1 MRAEVGPPKKYNVNY
16 VYVMNLEKKDLLRF
30 ALAVIVTT
38 TLIVSC
44 FRLFHITSNWAANVL
59 MFVPGL
65 VAALLLLRRREGFRS
80 IGWGVGPWRY
90 WLAAIILPTL
100 VILVAIALSLRFGYI
115 APAPASTPAGSL
127 IVHPAKLLKNM
138 LIYLVISL
146 PLAFG
151 EEFGWRGYAQNRL
164 IRQFGIVGGL
174 LLLGLIW
181 GFWHTPIYYVMHEYP
196 QHPFFGPFVMTPI
209 DNILVVVPMAW
220 LYLRS
225 RSIWVATFTHAFA
238 DILWGFSG
246 LMFPAT
252 HEIQNWVVLQIV
264 QAIVSAV
271 LLIDLLSNRQRS
283 FEPSL
288 RESSASA

>member
-1 MRAEVGPPKKYNVNY
+1 
-16 VYVMNLEKKDLLRF
+16 MNLEKKDLLRF

-44 FRLFHITSNWAANVL
+44 LPLFHITSNWAANVL

-65 VAALLLLRRREGFRS
+65 AAALLLLRRREGFRS

-164 IRQFGIVGGL
+164 IRQFGIVFGL

-209 DNILVVVPMAW
+209 DNIMVVVPMAW
-220 LYLRS
+220 LYLKS

-264 QAIVSAV
+264 QAIVSTV

-283 FEPSL
+283 FEPTL

>member
-1 MRAEVGPPKKYNVNY
+1 MD
-16 VYVMNLEKKDLLRF
+16 LEKKDLLFF
-30 ALAVIVTT
+30 ALVVIVTT
-38 TLIVSC
+38 TLIVAC
-44 FRLFHITSNWAANVL
+44 FPLFHVTSNWAANVL

-65 VAALLLLRRREGFRS
+65 VAALLLLLRRREGFGS
-80 IGWGVGPWRY
+80 IGWGFGPGRY
-90 WLAAIILPTL
+90 WLAAIILPTI
-100 VILVAIALSLRFGYI
+100 VISAAIAVSLRLGYI

-127 IVHPAKLLKNM
+127 IIHPVKLLKNM
-138 LIYLVISL
+138 LIYLAISL

-164 IRQFGIVGGL
+164 IRQFGIICGL
-174 LLLGLIW
+174 LMLGIIW
-181 GFWHTPIYYVMHEYP
+181 GFWHSPIYYVMHEYP
-196 QHPFFGPFVMTPI
+196 QQPFLGPFVMTPI

-220 LYLRS
+220 LYIRS
-225 RSIWVATFTHAFA
+225 RSIWVVTFTHAFA

-252 HEIQNWVVLQIV
+252 HEIQNWAVLQIV
-264 QAIVSAV
+264 QAIISAV

-288 RESSASA
+288 HESSASA

>member
-1 MRAEVGPPKKYNVNY
+1 
-16 VYVMNLEKKDLLRF
+16 MNLEKKDLLRF

-44 FRLFHITSNWAANVL
+44 FPLFHITSNWAANVL

-209 DNILVVVPMAW
+209 DNIMVVVPMAW
-220 LYLRS
+220 LYLKS

-264 QAIVSAV
+264 QAIVSTV

>member
-1 MRAEVGPPKKYNVNY
+1 
-16 VYVMNLEKKDLLRF
+16 MNLEKKDLLRF

-44 FRLFHITSNWAANVL
+44 FPLFHITSNWAANVL

-115 APAPASTPAGSL
+115 APAPASAPAGSL

-164 IRQFGIVGGL
+164 IRQFGIVFGL

-209 DNILVVVPMAW
+209 DNIMVVVPMAW
-220 LYLRS
+220 LYLKS

-264 QAIVSAV
+264 QAIVSTV

-283 FEPSL
+283 FEPTL

>member
-1 MRAEVGPPKKYNVNY
+1 
-16 VYVMNLEKKDLLRF
+16 
-30 ALAVIVTT
+30 
-38 TLIVSC
+38 
-44 FRLFHITSNWAANVL
+44 
-59 MFVPGL
+59 
-65 VAALLLLRRREGFRS
+65 
-80 IGWGVGPWRY
+80 
-90 WLAAIILPTL
+90 
-100 VILVAIALSLRFGYI
+100 
-115 APAPASTPAGSL
+115 
-127 IVHPAKLLKNM
+127 M

-264 QAIVSAV
+264 QAIVSTV

-283 FEPSL
+283 FEPTL

>member
-1 MRAEVGPPKKYNVNY
+1 
-16 VYVMNLEKKDLLRF
+16 MNQEKKDLLFF
-30 ALAVIVTT
+30 ALTVIGIT
-38 TLIVSC
+38 TLIVAC
-44 FRLFHITSNWAANVL
+44 FPLFHITSNWAANVL

-65 VAALLLLRRREGFRS
+65 VATFLLLRRREGFRS
-80 IGWGVGPWRY
+80 IGWGFGPSRY
-90 WLAAIILPTL
+90 WLAAIILPTI
-100 VILVAIALSLRFGYI
+100 VISIAIVVSLRLGYI
-115 APAPASTPAGSL
+115 SPAPSTTPAGSL
-127 IVHPAKLLKNM
+127 IVHPVKLLKNM
-138 LIYLVISL
+138 LIYLVIAL

-164 IRQFGIVGGL
+164 IRQFGIIGGL

-181 GFWHTPIYYVMHEYP
+181 GFWHTPIYYVIHEYP
-196 QHPFFGPFVMTPI
+196 NHPFFGPFVMTPI

-225 RSIWVATFTHAFA
+225 KSIWVATFTHAFA

-252 HEIQNWVVLQIV
+252 HEIQNWAVLQIV

-271 LLIDLLSNRQRS
+271 LLMDLLSKRQRS
-283 FEPSL
+283 FELSL

>member
-1 MRAEVGPPKKYNVNY
+1 
-16 VYVMNLEKKDLLRF
+16 MNLEKKDLLRF

-44 FRLFHITSNWAANVL
+44 FPLFHITSNWAANVL

-209 DNILVVVPMAW
+209 DNIMVVVPMAW
-220 LYLRS
+220 LYLKS

-264 QAIVSAV
+264 QAIVSTV

-283 FEPSL
+283 FEPTL

>member
-1 MRAEVGPPKKYNVNY
+1 
-16 VYVMNLEKKDLLRF
+16 MNLEKKDLLRF

-44 FRLFHITSNWAANVL
+44 FPLFHITSNWAANVL

-209 DNILVVVPMAW
+209 DNIMVVVPMAW
-220 LYLRS
+220 LYLKS

-252 HEIQNWVVLQIV
+252 HEIQNWVVLQVV

-283 FEPSL
+283 FESSL

>member
-1 MRAEVGPPKKYNVNY
+1 
-16 VYVMNLEKKDLLRF
+16 
-30 ALAVIVTT
+30 
-38 TLIVSC
+38 
-44 FRLFHITSNWAANVL
+44 
-59 MFVPGL
+59 VPGL
-65 VAALLLLRRREGFRS
+65 AAALLLLRRREGFRS

-252 HEIQNWVVLQIV
+252 HEIQNWVVLQVV

-283 FEPSL
+283 FESSL

>member
-1 MRAEVGPPKKYNVNY
+1 
-16 VYVMNLEKKDLLRF
+16 
-30 ALAVIVTT
+30 
-38 TLIVSC
+38 
-44 FRLFHITSNWAANVL
+44 

-100 VILVAIALSLRFGYI
+100 VILVAMALSLRFGYI

>member
-1 MRAEVGPPKKYNVNY
+1 
-16 VYVMNLEKKDLLRF
+16 MNLEKKDLLRF

>member
-1 MRAEVGPPKKYNVNY
+1 
-16 VYVMNLEKKDLLRF
+16 MNQEKKDLLYF
-30 ALAVIVTT
+30 ALAVLFIT
-38 TLIVSC
+38 TLIVAS
-44 FRLFHITSNWAANVL
+44 FPLLHITSNWAANAL
-59 MFVPGL
+59 MFVPGS
-65 VAALLLLRRREGFRS
+65 VAALLLLRRRESFRS
-80 IGWGVGPWRY
+80 IGWGFGPWRS
-90 WLAAIILPTL
+90 WLAAIILPTI
-100 VILVAIALSLRFGYI
+100 VILIAIAVSLRLGYI

-127 IVHPAKLLKNM
+127 IVHPVKLLKNM
-138 LIYLVISL
+138 LLYLVISL

-164 IRQFGIVGGL
+164 IRQFGIIGGL

-196 QHPFFGPFVMTPI
+196 QHPFFGPFIMTPI

-220 LYLRS
+220 LYIRS

-252 HEIQNWVVLQIV
+252 HEVHNWAVLQIV
-264 QAIVSAV
+264 QAIVSAI
-271 LLIDLLSNRQRS
+271 LLMDLLSKRQPS
-283 FEPSL
+283 FEPKL
-288 RESSASA
+288 RESSVSA

>member
-1 MRAEVGPPKKYNVNY
+1 
-16 VYVMNLEKKDLLRF
+16 MNLEKKDLLRF

-44 FRLFHITSNWAANVL
+44 FPLFHITSNWAANVL

-65 VAALLLLRRREGFRS
+65 AAALLLLRRREGFRS

-164 IRQFGIVGGL
+164 IRQFGIVFGL

-209 DNILVVVPMAW
+209 DNIMVVVPMAW
-220 LYLRS
+220 LYLKS

-264 QAIVSAV
+264 QAIVSTV

-283 FEPSL
+283 FEPTL

>member
-1 MRAEVGPPKKYNVNY
+1 
-16 VYVMNLEKKDLLRF
+16 MNLEKKDLLRF

-44 FRLFHITSNWAANVL
+44 FPLFHITSNWAANVL

-252 HEIQNWVVLQIV
+252 HEIQNWVVLQVV

-283 FEPSL
+283 FESSL

>member
-1 MRAEVGPPKKYNVNY
+1 
-16 VYVMNLEKKDLLRF
+16 MNLEKKDLLRF

-44 FRLFHITSNWAANVL
+44 FPLFQITSNWAANVQ

-164 IRQFGIVGGL
+164 IRQFGIVFGL

-209 DNILVVVPMAW
+209 DNIMVVVPMAW
-220 LYLRS
+220 LYLKS

-264 QAIVSAV
+264 QAIVSTV

-283 FEPSL
+283 FEPTL

>member
-1 MRAEVGPPKKYNVNY
+1 
-16 VYVMNLEKKDLLRF
+16 MNLEKKDLLRF
-30 ALAVIVTT
+30 ALSVIVTT

-44 FRLFHITSNWAANVL
+44 FPLFHITSNWAANVL

-264 QAIVSAV
+264 QAIVSTV

-283 FEPSL
+283 FEPTL

>member
-1 MRAEVGPPKKYNVNY
+1 
-16 VYVMNLEKKDLLRF
+16 MNLEKKDLLRF

-44 FRLFHITSNWAANVL
+44 FPLFHITSNWAANVL

-164 IRQFGIVGGL
+164 IRQFGIVFGL

-209 DNILVVVPMAW
+209 DNIMVVVPMAW
-220 LYLRS
+220 LYLKS

-264 QAIVSAV
+264 QAIVSTV

-283 FEPSL
+283 FEPTL

>member
-1 MRAEVGPPKKYNVNY
+1 
-16 VYVMNLEKKDLLRF
+16 MNLEKKDLLRF

-44 FRLFHITSNWAANVL
+44 FPLFHITSNWAANVL

-209 DNILVVVPMAW
+209 DNIMVVVPMAW
-220 LYLRS
+220 LYLKS

-252 HEIQNWVVLQIV
+252 HEIQNWVVLQVV

-283 FEPSL
+283 FEPTL

>member
-1 MRAEVGPPKKYNVNY
+1 
-16 VYVMNLEKKDLLRF
+16 MNQEKKALLYF
-30 ALAVIVTT
+30 TLAVLLLT
-38 TLIVSC
+38 TLVVAS
-44 FRLFHITSNWAANVL
+44 FPLLHITSNWAANML

-65 VAALLLLRRREGFRS
+65 VAALLLLRRRESFRS
-80 IGWGVGPWRY
+80 IGWGLGPARY
-90 WLAAIILPTL
+90 WLAGIVLPAL
-100 VILVAIALSLRFGYI
+100 AILVAVVISLRLGYA

-138 LIYLVISL
+138 LLYLVISL

-164 IRQFGIVGGL
+164 IRQFGIIGGL
-174 LLLGLIW
+174 FLLGLIW
-181 GFWHTPIYYVMHEYP
+181 GFWHSPIYYVMHEYP

-220 LYLRS
+220 LYIRS
-225 RSIWVATFTHAFA
+225 KSIWVPTFTHAFA

-252 HEIQNWVVLQIV
+252 HEIQAWVVLQFV
-264 QAIVSAV
+264 QVVISAV
-271 LLIDLLSNRQRS
+271 LLRDLLAKRPAIYLPELQN
-283 FEPSL
+283 
-288 RESSASA
+288 SSASA

>member
-1 MRAEVGPPKKYNVNY
+1 
-16 VYVMNLEKKDLLRF
+16 MNLEKKDLLRF

-44 FRLFHITSNWAANVL
+44 FPLFHITSNWAANVL